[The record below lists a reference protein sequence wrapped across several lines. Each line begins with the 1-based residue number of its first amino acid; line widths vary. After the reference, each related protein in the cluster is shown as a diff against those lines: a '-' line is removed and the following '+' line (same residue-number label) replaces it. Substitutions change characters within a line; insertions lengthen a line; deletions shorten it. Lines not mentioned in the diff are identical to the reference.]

1 MEIKSLLGKISY
13 FILNLIIG
21 LLMVCSTWGD
31 SVVFYYAGIVF
42 ITSMLIY
49 FTMNNISLIWV
60 NLSLDQMGDYEI
72 KKYAKSYVHY
82 GDIALCIS
90 LIVMALYGKINNLTT
105 CVLMII
111 AITTIIHILLTLRR
125 IYYK

>member
-21 LLMVCSTWGD
+21 LLMVCSTWSD
-31 SVVFYYAGIVF
+31 NAVFYYSGVVF

-60 NLSLDQMGDYEI
+60 NLSLEQMDTIEI

-90 LIVMALYGKINNLTT
+90 LIVMTIYGKINNLTT
-105 CVLMII
+105 SVLMII
-111 AITTIIHILLTLRR
+111 AVTSIIHILLTLRR